1 MIVKHIIP
9 VTLVDTYT
17 INDNDNNKV
26 IGKLHIYEYCSQM
39 LFGDS
44 RIN

>member
-1 MIVKHIIP
+1 MIAQHIIP

-17 INDNDNNKV
+17 VNDDDNKV
-26 IGKLHIYEYCSQM
+26 IGKLSIYKYTYQI